1 MTLLF
6 TQKQMDD
13 LQTEIRRV
21 IAEDDRD
28 VSECCK
34 CGLSELTNSGIDH
47 LALLARNQ
55 IESWLALNLSSVVQ
69 SAILAEREACAK
81 AMDQQMDIARN
92 EALKAKEK
100 SDEYTVKYYQGCYE
114 GSRRAQLIIRARP
127 NAPESPNKPL
137 ESPENLQSYTFPAS
151 TLKTCT

>member
-1 MTLLF
+1 MSERF
-6 TQKQMDD
+6 TVTRKKKRNARN
-13 LQTEIRRV
+13 ERCPV
-21 IAEDDRD
+21 GAE
-28 VSECCK
+28 
-34 CGLSELTNSGIDH
+34 SELALAGGTPI
-47 LALLARNQ
+47 ALLARNQ

-100 SDEYTVKYYQGCYE
+100 SDECTVKYYQGCYE

-127 NAPESPNKPL
+127 NAPESP
-137 ESPENLQSYTFPAS
+137 ENFQSYTFPAS
-151 TLKTCT
+151 TLKDCT